1 MIEIQNLTKVI
12 GSKEVLRDLNLSIGL
27 GDFVSIIGP
36 SGSGKTTLLN
46 IILLIGTKTSG
57 SYCYNSEDIDDIL
70 SNNVKLKKFRNDFG
84 VMSAFSELIPNLN
97 VRENIILPAVINNI
111 EDVEDNYRS
120 LLKKLQIENLQNDYV
135 FSLSS
140 GEKQRVLLA
149 RALILDPPILVADEP
164 TSNLDENNAVR
175 MIEILSNLNE
185 QNKTT
190 IIIATHDDKIYKRTN
205 AIMRIEDGRIS
216 V

>member
-97 VRENIILPAVINNI
+97 VRENIILPAVINN
-111 EDVEDNYRS
+111 D
-120 LLKKLQIENLQNDYV
+120 
-135 FSLSS
+135 
-140 GEKQRVLLA
+140 
-149 RALILDPPILVADEP
+149 
-164 TSNLDENNAVR
+164 
-175 MIEILSNLNE
+175 
-185 QNKTT
+185 
-190 IIIATHDDKIYKRTN
+190 
-205 AIMRIEDGRIS
+205 
-216 V
+216 

>member
-1 MIEIQNLTKVI
+1 MIEIQNLTKVM
-12 GSKEVLRDLNLSIGL
+12 GSKEVLRDLNISVGL

-46 IILLIGTKTSG
+46 IILLIATKTSG
-57 SYCYNSEDIDDIL
+57 SYCYKSEDIDDIM

-97 VRENIILPAVINNI
+97 VRENIILPAVINKI
-111 EDVEDNYRS
+111 KDVGNNYRS
-120 LLKKLQIENLQNDYV
+120 LLNKLQIENLQNDYV

-175 MIEILSNLNE
+175 MIEILSDLNE

-205 AIMRIEDGRIS
+205 TIMRIEDGKIS

>member
-1 MIEIQNLTKVI
+1 MIEIQNLTKVM
-12 GSKEVLRDLNLSIGL
+12 GSKEVLRDLNISVGL

-46 IILLIGTKTSG
+46 IILLIATKTSG
-57 SYCYNSEDIDDIL
+57 SYCYKSEDIDDIM

-97 VRENIILPAVINNI
+97 VRENIILPAVINKI
-111 EDVEDNYRS
+111 KDVGNNYRS
-120 LLKKLQIENLQNDYV
+120 LLNKLQIENLQNDYV

-205 AIMRIEDGRIS
+205 TIMRIEDGKIS